1 MSKSG
6 NGNGNL
12 VISRS
17 LDEKILINNGEI
29 IIHVIEIRPGKV
41 RLAISAPKT
50 IPVHREE
57 VQEAI
62 ARGVSKSLR
71 VQPKRDSARL
81 NSFAVPIESAGIPE
95 EQLPV
100 S

>member
-1 MSKSG
+1 MSKS
-6 NGNGNL
+6 GNGNL

-17 LDEKILINNGEI
+17 LDQKILINNGEI
-29 IIHVIEIRPGKV
+29 IVHVIEIRPGKV

-50 IPVHREE
+50 MPVHREE

-62 ARGVSKSLR
+62 ARGIPKSVCL
-71 VQPKRDSARL
+71 QPKCDPARL
-81 NSFAVPIESAGIPE
+81 HSFAVPPESPGIPE